1 MPCSINSLRQI
12 LSRVNSLYSSVACVL
27 SPRVLLTAFVWLVV
41 FAPSGASAQTP
52 NVQFTNKTVDFGD
65 RGEVKVNPSTLGME
79 IQIPLSNYPGRAGLN
94 LPVTLSYSSKL
105 WRFEYNFFNPGHYSS
120 SGVPIGDGYTGVV
133 ARYAEHSMSG
143 WTTSLGF
150 PFLDGAPTQYYDE
163 TGYPSKDANSCP
175 GMTICYTVDRQV
187 IWMPDGSS
195 HEFRSTD
202 QPKSVYDNTPFPD
215 DMYAVDG
222 SRMRYQKSTQT
233 LFMPDGSRYLL
244 GSKQYVDRNG
254 NTLTYDSANSRW
266 LDTLGRAI
274 PLPPVSM
281 PGTNVQPTITPGSYT
296 YSLPGVNG
304 TTVNYTF
311 VWKHL
316 GDAGV
321 LTTSQP
327 LQYTADTD
335 CSWGNANSPRLFAS
349 DSGSRTCIANANTVF
364 NPVVLYQ
371 IMLPTGRAYTFT
383 YDIYGEID
391 KVQLPTGGYERYAY
405 GNVGTIDTLA
415 SPYRQANRGV
425 TDCFV
430 SASGTGSDEA
440 HWQYAGGG
448 LSPITITAPDNSQ
461 TVRYIN
467 ATVGLG
473 GPTSPW
479 SYDPATN
486 GTAFD
491 ERYYSAPDGGGVRH
505 MLRRKLTDWAT
516 TGSNGSGITNANVA
530 TRNPRMSR
538 EVEILLDTGGNALAK
553 STTYGYD
560 TTYQFNV
567 SVDQTSVIEYDYVSV
582 AQTTAQSGAVSSI
595 PTGSSVLRTTL
606 TSYLTGNSAYRSRNI
621 VGLPTVVTV
630 QNASGGTV
638 AQTTVGYDEYSLISY
653 GQIAGWSDPG
663 TSVRGNMTTT
673 NHWLDT
679 SGTYVPTHAQYDQA
693 GSTVNS
699 WDANGN
705 LTQTAYSSANV
716 YAYPTS
722 VTTPVPDPTG
732 AYGSTSSLV
741 TTTAYDFT
749 TGLVTSTTDANN
761 QTTSLQYVDP
771 LDRLTQVSRPDGG
784 QTTYTHVDTHQC
796 GAYVLTQTLLDSSG
810 RQAQSWQFFDGMG
823 RPYLT
828 ETDEHQDANNPYLR
842 TDTQYDSMGRVFKVS
857 NPYRTSGC
865 TATPNPSGWTQT
877 AYDGLS
883 RPTRVWTTT
892 DNAVVTTA
900 YSGNVVTVTDQ
911 TGKQRISKSDARG
924 LLTELWEVTPND
936 TTTYPGIDSGSFTA
950 ADGTAYTVYGYRTSY
965 TYDALDNPRMVNQG
979 GQLRYFMYDSL
990 SRLIRAKNP
999 EQAAG
1004 SSASNMT
1011 DPVTGNTQWSM
1022 AYGYDNNGNMTARVD
1037 ARNVTTTY
1045 GFDALNRPATVRYT
1059 DGTKDIDRHYD
1070 GAINGKGRF
1079 WYFNWDA
1086 NGNNTRFDTHLAVD
1100 QYDAM
1105 GRTVKYRQHFFTSGV
1120 ASPQFLVT
1128 RVYDYVGHV
1137 TSQTYPSGHAV
1148 SYSYDIEGRFNG
1160 LSGNIGDGVSRTYST
1175 GVSYNELGGV
1185 QEEQFGT
1192 QTPLYHKL
1200 HYNVRGQ
1207 VYDVRLS
1214 TISWASD
1221 QWAWNRGALINF
1233 YSTADYSADNATRAL
1248 SGTDNN
1254 GNVRRSY
1261 HFVPLDDASAYGSS
1275 ANGAY
1280 AYYYEDYNYDSL
1292 NRLTSDTETA
1302 GTSTGGASTPFSQA
1316 YRYDRWG
1323 NRTINAGLTWGA
1335 PAPQFTADPAT
1346 NRLSPPAGYTMS
1358 YDTAGNLTF
1367 DNYTGQG
1374 TRAYDAEGRMKQAQD
1389 IYQNWS
1395 TYTYDADGR
1404 RVKRAT
1410 AYGETWQVYGVE
1422 GELLAEYK
1430 SGAAP
1435 YIPTKEYGYR
1445 RGELLVSMTG
1455 GDDGRLSRFVTNL
1468 YYGALQRDPT
1478 SQELQSA
1485 VNQLAAAG
1493 AQSQS
1498 QLQTTA
1504 AQIARSLFTQ
1514 TAYETSPYR
1523 SDSQYV
1529 ADLYNA
1535 YLQRSPDSSG
1545 WNWWTSQ
1552 VPGSGR
1558 ANVCNAFEASGE
1570 FQTLVSTLYGAAT
1583 SDNQRTEQF
1592 VNNFYLG
1599 AFGRNATATELQQ
1612 GRDQLNAAATQ
1623 SQDAVKAQAETFG
1636 RGLFAAQVLDLSI
1649 PAQQFVTN
1657 LYEGF
1662 LQRGPDAGGLSF
1674 WTSQA
1679 GTTAA
1684 SRQNVLNAF
1693 ATCPAFRELSG
1704 TLYRETFWLVGDH
1717 LGTPRMVVD
1726 KSGSLAGVK
1735 RHDYLPF
1742 GEELS
1747 AGTGGRATT
1756 QGYSATDNVRQKF
1769 TSKERDAETNLDFFG
1784 ARYYSSGQGRFTSV
1798 DFAGATLTTPQG
1810 FNRYQYCLNNPLR
1823 YIDPDGNYNIDVHR
1837 YLTELLALAAG
1848 FSKEDAR
1855 AISVADQR
1863 VDDDPS
1869 TSPMPHRT
1877 KHGVS
1882 LGIKARHQH
1891 HFMTA
1896 EQLQK
1901 TKEKFEASGSLDDL
1915 GTYLHDLQ
1923 DSHSHKAYLGLYGWL
1938 FGQIDPTKGLS
1949 ESDWEKTD
1957 DTWENVAE
1965 ADAMAWDTYY
1975 ALVGARD
1982 KTKGRKGLI
1991 VPWGI
1996 ISSAV
2001 HDFNAASTPEEKLY
2015 NLILLE
2021 HRIANY
2027 QRAHMKKRGRPTG
2040 SDGKGRRGRN
2050 D

>member
-1 MPCSINSLRQI
+1 MPCPINSLRQI
-12 LSRVNSLYSSVACVL
+12 LSRVNSLYSGVASVL
-27 SPRVLLTAFVWLVV
+27 SPRALLTAFVWLAV
-41 FAPSGASAQTP
+41 FGTFGASAQTP

-65 RGEVKVNPSTLGME
+65 RGDVKVNPSTLGME
-79 IQIPLSNYPGRAGLN
+79 IQIPLGNYRGRAGLN

-202 QPKSVYDNTPFPD
+202 MPKAVNDNTPFPD

-254 NTLTYDSANSRW
+254 NTLTYDSVNSRW
-266 LDTLGRAI
+266 LDTLGR
-274 PLPPVSM
+274 PVSLPPVSM
-281 PGTNVQPTITPGSYT
+281 PGTNFQPSMSPGSYT

-304 TTVNYTF
+304 TSISYTF

-316 GDAGV
+316 GDPNV

-349 DSGSRTCIANANTVF
+349 DSGSRTCIVNANTVF

-371 IMLPTGRAYTFT
+371 IVLPTGRAYTFT

-391 KVQLPTGGYERYAY
+391 KVQFPTGGYERYAY

-430 SASGTGSDEA
+430 SAGGTGSDEA

-467 ATVGLG
+467 ATVSLG

-491 ERYYSAPDGGGVRH
+491 ERNYSAPDGGGVRH

-516 TGSNGSGITNANVA
+516 TGSNGSGSTNANVA
-530 TRNPRMSR
+530 TRNPRISR

-567 SVDQTSVIEYDYVSV
+567 SVDQTSVVEYDYVSV
-582 AQTTAQSGAVSSI
+582 AQTTAQSGAMSSI

-606 TSYLTGNSAYRSRNI
+606 TSYLTGNSAYRLRNI
-621 VGLPTVVTV
+621 VGLPTAVTV

-638 AQTTVGYDEYSLISY
+638 AQTTIGYDEYSLISY

-663 TSVRGNMTTT
+663 TSVRGNATTT
-673 NHWLDT
+673 SRWLDT
-679 SGTYVPTHAQYDQA
+679 AGTYIPTHAQYDQA

-699 WDANGN
+699 WDARGN
-705 LTQTAYSSANV
+705 MTQTAYSSGYA

-741 TTTAYDFT
+741 TMTAYDFT

-761 QTTSLQYVDP
+761 QTTSLQYNDP

-796 GAYVLTQTLLDSSG
+796 GPYVLTQTLLDSSG
-810 RQAQSWQFFDGMG
+810 RQSQAWQFFDGMG

-828 ETDEHQDANNPYLR
+828 ETDEHQDTNNPYLR

-857 NPYRTSGC
+857 NPYRTTGC
-865 TATPNPSGWTQT
+865 TANPNPSGWTQT

-883 RPTRVWTTT
+883 RPTQVWTTT
-892 DNAVVTTA
+892 DNSVVTTA
-900 YSGNVVTVTDQ
+900 YSGNTVTVTDQ

-924 LLTELWEVTPND
+924 LLTEVWEVTPND
-936 TTTYPGIDSGSFTA
+936 TTKYPGIDSGFFTA
-950 ADGTAYTVYGYRTSY
+950 ADGTTYTVYGYRTSY
-965 TYDALDNPRMVNQG
+965 IYDALDNPRTVNQG
-979 GQLRYFMYDSL
+979 GQLRFFMYDSL
-990 SRLIRAKNP
+990 SRLIRGKNP

-1022 AYGYDNNGNMTARVD
+1022 AYGYDNNGNLTARVD
-1037 ARNVTTTY
+1037 ALNVTTTY
-1045 GFDALNRPATVRYT
+1045 GYDTLNRMTTVRYT

-1079 WYFNWDA
+1079 YYFNWDP

-1105 GRTVKYRQHFFTSGV
+1105 GRIVQYRQHFFTSGV

-1128 RVYDYVGHV
+1128 RAYDYVGHV
-1137 TSQTYPSGHAV
+1137 TSQTYPSGHSV

-1175 GVSYNELGGV
+1175 GVTYSELGGI
-1185 QEEQFGT
+1185 QQEQFGT
-1192 QTPLYHKL
+1192 LTPLYHKL

-1207 VYDVRLS
+1207 LYDVRLS
-1214 TISWASD
+1214 TVSWASD

-1233 YSTADYSADNATRAL
+1233 YSTADYSANDTTRAL

-1254 GNVRRSY
+1254 GNLRRSY
-1261 HFVPLDDASAYGSS
+1261 HFVPLDAASAYGSTGS
-1275 ANGAY
+1275 GSY
-1280 AYYYEDYNYDSL
+1280 AYYYDDYGYDSL
-1292 NRLTSDTETA
+1292 NRITSDTETA
-1302 GTSTGGASTPFSQA
+1302 GTSTSGASTPFSQA

-1323 NRTINAGLTWGA
+1323 NRTINASLTWGA
-1335 PAPQFTADPAT
+1335 PAPQFTADPTT

-1358 YDTAGNLTF
+1358 YDAAGNLTF

-1410 AYGETWQVYGVE
+1410 AYGETWQVYGVD
-1422 GELLAEYK
+1422 GELLAEYQA
-1430 SGAAP
+1430 GAATFLA
-1435 YIPTKEYGYR
+1435 TKEYGYR
-1445 RGELLVSMTG
+1445 GGELLVTMSS
-1455 GDDGRLSRFVTNL
+1455 GDVQRITRFIKNL
-1468 YYGALQRDPT
+1468 YYNCLARDPNST
-1478 SQELQSA
+1478 ELQQKTDQLAQAGVQGES
-1485 VNQLAAAG
+1485 QLLAAAK
-1493 AQSQS
+1493 
-1498 QLQTTA
+1498 LV
-1504 AQIARSLFTQ
+1504 ARGLFESSEYVARGRT
-1514 TAYETSPYR
+1514 
-1523 SDSQYV
+1523 DSQYV
-1529 ADLYNA
+1529 TDLYNA
-1535 YLQRSPDSSG
+1535 YLQRAPDTSGLNFWVQDVQNNGRGHTLTSFEVSSEFATLG
-1545 WNWWTSQ
+1545 ET
-1552 VPGSGR
+1552 VYGT
-1558 ANVCNAFEASGE
+1558 ASAG
-1570 FQTLVSTLYGAAT
+1570 
-1583 SDNQRTEQF
+1583 DNQRVDHFIDE
-1592 VNNFYLG
+1592 FYLG
-1599 AFGRNATATELQQ
+1599 AYNSFPTTAQKQQ
-1612 GRDQLNAAATQ
+1612 QEQRLNNAAAV
-1623 SQDAVKAQAETFG
+1623 SQDQVKAEARLIGAEIFQATNYNSTHTDS
-1636 RGLFAAQVLDLSI
+1636 QY
-1649 PAQQFVTN
+1649 VTD
-1657 LYEGF
+1657 LYEAF
-1662 LQRGPDAGGLSF
+1662 LQRAPDGPGQSF
-1674 WTSQA
+1674 WLSKVQNEGRASALA
-1679 GTTAA
+1679 GF
-1684 SRQNVLNAF
+1684 QNSTEF
-1693 ATCPAFRELSG
+1693 GELAG
-1704 TLYRETFWLVGDH
+1704 TLYRETFWLVSDH
-1717 LGTPRMVVD
+1717 LGTARMVVD

-1742 GEELS
+1742 GEELL

-1756 QGYSATDNVRQKF
+1756 QGYSASDNVRQKF

-1855 AISVADQR
+1855 AISEADQR
-1863 VDDDPS
+1863 VDDDAS

-1923 DSHSHKAYLGLYGWL
+1923 DSHSHKAYLGLYGWF

-1957 DTWENVAE
+1957 DTWENIAE

-2040 SDGKGRRGRN
+2040 SAGKVRRGRN